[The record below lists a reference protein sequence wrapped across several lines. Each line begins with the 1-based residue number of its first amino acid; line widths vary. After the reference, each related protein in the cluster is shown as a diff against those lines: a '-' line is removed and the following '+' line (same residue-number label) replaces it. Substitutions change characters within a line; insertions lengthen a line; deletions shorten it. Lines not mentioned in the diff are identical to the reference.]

1 MSDKS
6 EMNNTAAQSGEEP
19 IIRVSHLKEYFPINT
34 GFIRTKPLKAVDDMM
49 GGGLAAK
56 NKAAVEAAYKAVKE
70 A

>member
-1 MSDKS
+1 
-6 EMNNTAAQSGEEP
+6 
-19 IIRVSHLKEYFPINT
+19 
-34 GFIRTKPLKAVDDMM
+34 MM